1 MWILLINTSE
11 SESYVSLFKDVALIS
26 ERRSVERDQSAFLLP
41 AIDFLLTS
49 SHISIENVSFIAI
62 CTGPGSFTGTRIGVM
77 TAKTLSYALSIPLI
91 PFSSTFPLPIE
102 ALISKFSSQEF
113 ADPKALDTQY
123 NSKENI

>member
-1 MWILLINTSE
+1 MWILLINTSQ
-11 SESYVSLFKDVALIS
+11 SESYVSLFQGVTLIS
-26 ERRSVERDQSAFLLP
+26 ERRSLERDQSAFLLP

-49 SHISIENVSFIAI
+49 SQISIENVSFIAI

-91 PFSSTFPLPIE
+91 PFSSSSPPPIE

-113 ADPKALDTQY
+113 ADPKTLDTLY
-123 NSKENI
+123 EGKENI